1 MTYKESALGK
11 WKSDKFGENFVQ
23 EPDGDIIK
31 FEIQCKFGIIGNFK
45 IVLGRSFQIEDLQ
58 TATVFLWHE
67 IGGTF
72 AYWYSKVWLMS
83 IGKCA
88 KYHNVLNP
96 ISQKLLFWL
105 DTVHIPVFTVY
116 MCISVKH
123 IHEIRDTYSALRTSN
138 VCNTWAPVNPIIQS
152 TSCAG

>member
-11 WKSDKFGENFVQ
+11 WKSDKFWENFVQ
-23 EPDGDIIK
+23 EPAGDIIK

-72 AYWYSKVWLMS
+72 AYWYFQVWLVS
-83 IGKCA
+83 TGECA
-88 KYHNVLNP
+88 
-96 ISQKLLFWL
+96 
-105 DTVHIPVFTVY
+105 
-116 MCISVKH
+116 
-123 IHEIRDTYSALRTSN
+123 
-138 VCNTWAPVNPIIQS
+138 
-152 TSCAG
+152 